1 MALTLIMKGGLPLLN
16 GPNINNERGGY
27 LYQMALTLIMK
38 GGLPLSNGP
47 NINNERG
54 ATFIKWP

>member
-1 MALTLIMKGGLPLLN
+1 MKGGLPLSN

-54 ATFIKWP
+54 LPLLNGPNIIKKC

>member
-1 MALTLIMKGGLPLLN
+1 MALTLIMKGGLPLSNGPNINNERGLPLSN

-38 GGLPLSNGP
+38 GG
-47 NINNERG
+47 